1 MSDLIDEYLELV
13 ASNLRGPALESHHT
27 LLETEDHLRSAV
39 ADFMR
44 QGMSDHDAQIKAISQ
59 FGVASDVAAGH
70 NAEVGIFSFGSS
82 LCSLFA
88 ALWELVA
95 IGFMVIGAS
104 AAVAYVASIL
114 TSKEAVFGMP
124 PSALPAAAQ
133 CSYWLS
139 IHPTAANCQQA
150 GTWEAANDST
160 WLLGMVGIVGVFLYI
175 TLTRFRRSNRIS
187 FNAIPPM
194 LIPVIAGTIF
204 FLASVSLFVLG
215 QSNGVVESVWG
226 QGRWYAESATSFVAS
241 IISAVFLLRS
251 IKETVGNDVL

>member
-1 MSDLIDEYLELV
+1 MSDLIDEYLEKI
-13 ASNLRGPALESHHT
+13 ARNLRGPAMESHHT

-44 QGMSDHDAQIKAISQ
+44 QGMSEPDAQIQAISQ

-70 NAEVGIFSFGSS
+70 NAEVGIFSFGAT
-82 LCSLFA
+82 LRSLFGA
-88 ALWELVA
+88 IWELVA

-114 TSKEAVFGMP
+114 TSKEAIFGMP
-124 PSALPAAAQ
+124 PNALPAAAQ

-139 IHPTAANCQQA
+139 IHPTASNCQQA

-160 WLLGMVGIVGVFLYI
+160 WLLGIVGLIGAFLYI
-175 TLTRFRRSNRIS
+175 ALRRFRRSNRIS
-187 FNAIPPM
+187 LNAIPPM

-204 FLASVSLFVLG
+204 FLASVCLLVLG

-226 QGRWYAESATSFVAS
+226 QGRWYSESATSFAAALV
-241 IISAVFLLRS
+241 SAYFLLRT
-251 IKETVGNDVL
+251 IREQTRQN